1 MKVPAVFVSPE
12 AILYMADGIFGNI
25 MIHIPEDLSV
35 GKNRLITKS
44 KRMFFLCQWL
54 NVRDVVS
61 LLFLA
66 IPIGISMM

>member
-12 AILYMADGIFGNI
+12 AILYIADGIFGNI

-44 KRMFFLCQWL
+44 
-54 NVRDVVS
+54 
-61 LLFLA
+61 
-66 IPIGISMM
+66 

>member
-35 GKNRLITKS
+35 GKNRLITTS
-44 KRMFFLCQWL
+44 KECSFCASAREPNRLKKW
-54 NVRDVVS
+54 
-61 LLFLA
+61 
-66 IPIGISMM
+66 

>member
-44 KRMFFLCQWL
+44 KECSFCA
-54 NVRDVVS
+54 S
-61 LLFLA
+61 
-66 IPIGISMM
+66 G